1 MQKYLEYSKDII
13 SDLKEKYSN
22 CDFKFNLQEEN
33 VGISVFFVLAN
44 SSVLAKNDIW
54 NKISKEIALKYQSKL
69 ESVYEKWNLYII
81 FITSDITPKELKNQI
96 ENDKFSSRKIDEDSY
111 DKEFN
116 DVEANRLIIK
126 HITNTDLKEILL
138 KTNDKIHEE
147 YKPIN
152 NNVWKLIPDEML
164 LSRDKETQRLIV
176 QQIIQ
181 IRDEN

>member
-1 MQKYLEYSKDII
+1 MNFSIVKINNPDFDMDNCGVYHYRNDDDFKINVFFLQAKKDII
-13 SDLKEKYSN
+13 NSIWKRFSNMIADNYQNSDYMSDKEF
-22 CDFKFNLQEEN
+22 DR
-33 VGISVFFVLAN
+33 
-44 SSVLAKNDIW
+44 W
-54 NKISKEIALKYQSKL
+54 NF
-69 ESVYEKWNLYII
+69 YII
-81 FITSDITPKELKNQI
+81 YISNDEISKELKNQI
-96 ENDKFSSRKIDEDSY
+96 ENDKFSSRKIVEDSY